1 METDVRRTGGRPP
14 HREGEMSRTRRMV
27 LAILAVAALSG
38 AAQGCAEGSPTES
51 TLSRGPDAPRDTT
64 DHIPTDP
71 PEMDP

>member
-1 METDVRRTGGRPP
+1 
-14 HREGEMSRTRRMV
+14 MV